1 MGCSLALFLA
11 RRGARVTLI
20 DRASELFARASR
32 WNEGK
37 IHLGFLYAGDPTL
50 ATARKLIPGG
60 LAFRPLVEELVG
72 RSIEGAVSQSDDV
85 YLTHRDSVV
94 DASAMQ
100 RYLAE
105 VAKLVADQDGR
116 GGFSVAPKRLTPT
129 ELAQITAAPEIVA
142 GFSVPERSVH
152 TGLVADWFVEAIR
165 AEPAIDVRLNCC
177 ISGVAED
184 TSGWRV
190 EANPPTEAA
199 YDVIINA
206 LWEGRAAIDRT
217 AGLSDSGT
225 WSYRYRL
232 SLFARTARECRLPS
246 AVIATGPFG
255 DMKNYNGRDLYLSWY
270 PAGLVADLDTPADNV
285 QPPASAALIE
295 ATRSS
300 LGHFF
305 ANLRDAIE
313 GAQMIVGGG
322 WIVAPGGG
330 SLADPASALHRRDRF
345 GVSRRGS
352 YFSVDT
358 GKYSTAPWLAR
369 RIADEVLGAA

>member
-20 DRASELFARASR
+20 EHASEPIARASR

-37 IHLGFLYAGDPTL
+37 IHLGFLYAGDPTF

-72 RSIEGAVSQSDDV
+72 RSIEGALSQPNDL
-85 YLTHRDSVV
+85 YLAHRDSVV
-94 DASAMQ
+94 DAAAME
-100 RYLAE
+100 RYLAQ
-105 VAKLVADQDGR
+105 VAKLVAAQA
-116 GGFSVAPKRLTPT
+116 GGGDFSVAPKRLTPA
-129 ELAQITAAPEIVA
+129 ELAEITPAPEIVA
-142 GFSVPERSVH
+142 GFRVPERSVH
-152 TGLVADWFVEAIR
+152 TGLIADWFVEALR
-165 AEPAIDVRLNCC
+165 AEPMIDLLLSCRV
-177 ISGVAED
+177 SGVAED
-184 TSGWRV
+184 KSGWRIV
-190 EANPPTEAA
+190 ASPPAEATF
-199 YDVIINA
+199 DVIINA
-206 LWEGRAAIDRT
+206 LWEGRSAIDKT
-217 AGLSDSGT
+217 AGLGDSGT

-232 SLFARTARECRLPS
+232 SLFARAARECRLPS

-270 PAGLVADLDTPADNV
+270 PAGLMADLAAPEDGV
-285 QPPASAALIE
+285 QPHANEAIIE
-295 ATRSS
+295 ATLTS
-300 LGHFF
+300 LAHFF
-305 ANLRDAIE
+305 PDLRDALA
-313 GAQMIVGGG
+313 GAQIGVKGG

-345 GVSRRGS
+345 GVSRRGC

-369 RIADEVLGAA
+369 RIADEVLG